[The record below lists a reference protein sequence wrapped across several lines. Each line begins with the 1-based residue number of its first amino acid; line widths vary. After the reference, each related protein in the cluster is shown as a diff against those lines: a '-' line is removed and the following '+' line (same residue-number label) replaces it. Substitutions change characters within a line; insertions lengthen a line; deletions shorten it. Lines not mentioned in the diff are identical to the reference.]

1 MGIIKF
7 LKTGDVCTGD
17 VVEKSVSSISSAL
30 SKKEPHE
37 CCDIVSSPDM
47 KHLKDH
53 MCCYIRS
60 LPDMKHLK
68 DHIMLDFEKDVD
80 ILITETGEIELDND
94 DKNIEL

>member
-53 MCCYIRS
+53 
-60 LPDMKHLK
+60 
-68 DHIMLDFEKDVD
+68 IMLDFEKDVD

-94 DKNIEL
+94 DKIIEL

>member
-1 MGIIKF
+1 MGIGKF
-7 LKTGDVCTGD
+7 LKTVAVCTGA

-53 MCCYIRS
+53 
-60 LPDMKHLK
+60 
-68 DHIMLDFEKDVD
+68 IMLDFEKDVD
-80 ILITETGEIELDND
+80 ILITETGEIELNND
-94 DKNIEL
+94 DKIIEL

>member
-1 MGIIKF
+1 MGISNF
-7 LKTGDVCTGD
+7 LKTVAVCTGA
-17 VVEKSVSSISSAL
+17 VVGKSVSSISSAL

-53 MCCYIRS
+53 
-60 LPDMKHLK
+60 
-68 DHIMLDFEKDVD
+68 IMLDFEKDVN

-94 DKNIEL
+94 DKIIEL

>member
-1 MGIIKF
+1 MGISKF
-7 LKTGDVCTGD
+7 LKTVAVCTGA

-53 MCCYIRS
+53 
-60 LPDMKHLK
+60 
-68 DHIMLDFEKDVD
+68 IMLDFEKDVD
-80 ILITETGEIELDND
+80 ILITETGEIELNNG
-94 DKNIEL
+94 DKIIEL

>member
-1 MGIIKF
+1 MGISKF
-7 LKTGDVCTGD
+7 LKTVAVCTGA

-53 MCCYIRS
+53 
-60 LPDMKHLK
+60 
-68 DHIMLDFEKDVD
+68 IMLDFEKDVD
-80 ILITETGEIELDND
+80 ILITETGEIELNND
-94 DKNIEL
+94 DKSIEL